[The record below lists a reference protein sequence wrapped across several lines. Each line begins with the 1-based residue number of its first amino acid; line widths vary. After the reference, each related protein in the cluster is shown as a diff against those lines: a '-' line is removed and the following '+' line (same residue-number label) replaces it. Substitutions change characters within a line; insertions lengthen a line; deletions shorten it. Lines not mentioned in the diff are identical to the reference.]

1 MLRSLN
7 GTFDL
12 MQLLP
17 VGIRISQHVEELS
30 NENCRIA
37 EPEPWHVA
45 KLLGLFLSAIMH
57 FILANSILI
66 ETFFLSF
73 FFFNSKTIS
82 NTCYIFY
89 SEAWKG
95 GKDQQTRVVIASNL
109 PIPKNKQTKKPS
121 PILLSPNRFT

>member
-45 KLLGLFLSAIMH
+45 KLLGLFLSVIMH

-73 FFFNSKTIS
+73 FFFFTAKLFLILVTFFILRPGKEEKT
-82 NTCYIFY
+82 
-89 SEAWKG
+89 
-95 GKDQQTRVVIASNL
+95 
-109 PIPKNKQTKKPS
+109 
-121 PILLSPNRFT
+121 NRQEW

>member
-45 KLLGLFLSAIMH
+45 KLLGLFLSVIMH

-73 FFFNSKTIS
+73 FFFFFTAKLFLILVTFFILRPGKEEKT
-82 NTCYIFY
+82 
-89 SEAWKG
+89 
-95 GKDQQTRVVIASNL
+95 
-109 PIPKNKQTKKPS
+109 
-121 PILLSPNRFT
+121 NRQEW

>member
-12 MQLLP
+12 MQVLP
-17 VGIRISQHVEELS
+17 AGTGISQHVGELS

-57 FILANSILI
+57 FILDDSILI
-66 ETFFLSF
+66 EAFCF
-73 FFFNSKTIS
+73 FFFSMKKMS
-82 NTCYIFY
+82 NTFN
-89 SEAWKG
+89 SEIWKG
-95 GKDQQTRVVIASNL
+95 GKG
-109 PIPKNKQTKKPS
+109 
-121 PILLSPNRFT
+121 